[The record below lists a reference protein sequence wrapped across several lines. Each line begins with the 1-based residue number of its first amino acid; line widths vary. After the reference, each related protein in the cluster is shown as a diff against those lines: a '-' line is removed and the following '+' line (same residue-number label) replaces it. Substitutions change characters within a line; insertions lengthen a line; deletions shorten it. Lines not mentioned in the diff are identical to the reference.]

1 LNKNQCGD
9 TESGF
14 EQMTGDLGVQVIKLV
29 FALTRLG
36 LSAKK
41 NWHFASTHSFSK
53 AKVEDIPVML

>member
-1 LNKNQCGD
+1 
-9 TESGF
+9 
-14 EQMTGDLGVQVIKLV
+14 MTGDLGVQVIKLV